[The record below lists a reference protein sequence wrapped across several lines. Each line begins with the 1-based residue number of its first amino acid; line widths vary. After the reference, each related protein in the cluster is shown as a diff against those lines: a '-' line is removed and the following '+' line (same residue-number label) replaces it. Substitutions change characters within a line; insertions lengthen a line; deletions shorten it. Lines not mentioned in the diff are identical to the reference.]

1 MLKPYIRRDFETE
14 PLKLRL
20 LRELLSKTANRRD
33 DTSENSRRH
42 PIDYMYVR
50 PHHIPSVNQLA
61 RQFFWPGIDCK
72 FYTDS
77 KYTLQYTHFCY
88 NLECKIEFY

>member
-20 LRELLSKTANRRD
+20 LRELLVETKSRRD
-33 DTSENSRRH
+33 DTNENPTRY

-72 FYTDS
+72 LS
-77 KYTLQYTHFCY
+77 KH
-88 NLECKIEFY
+88 I

>member
-1 MLKPYIRRDFETE
+1 MLKPYIRRDFETV

-20 LRELLSKTANRRD
+20 LRELLMETKDRRED
-33 DTSENSRRH
+33 KNVNSIPH

-61 RQFFWPGIDCK
+61 REFFWPGID
-72 FYTDS
+72 S
-77 KYTLQYTHFCY
+77 K
-88 NLECKIEFY
+88 

>member
-1 MLKPYIRRDFETE
+1 MLKPFIRRDFETE

-20 LRELLSKTANRRD
+20 LREILWKTKDARD
-33 DTSENSRRH
+33 DAGEALGRH

-72 FYTDS
+72 
-77 KYTLQYTHFCY
+77 
-88 NLECKIEFY
+88 